1 MLDIRHGR
9 TEISEMENEMSC
21 AMPLVFCLKALSRPW
36 HREGKPKQ
44 STVIL
49 LSREDKDQ
57 SLAAKT
63 IRVRSTQYEME
74 GTSQRRSSRNW
85 CRGPLETLAE

>member
-9 TEISEMENEMSC
+9 TEISEMENGMSF
-21 AMPLVFCLKALSRPW
+21 PLVFCRKALSRPW

-57 SLAAKT
+57 ILAAKT
-63 IRVRSTQYEME
+63 IRLRSTQYEME

-85 CRGPLETLAE
+85 YRGPLETLAE